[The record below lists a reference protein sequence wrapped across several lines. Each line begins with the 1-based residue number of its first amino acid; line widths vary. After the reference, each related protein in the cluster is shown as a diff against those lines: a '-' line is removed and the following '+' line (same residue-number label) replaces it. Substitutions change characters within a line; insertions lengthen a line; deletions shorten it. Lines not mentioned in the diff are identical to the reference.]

1 EYFYKDIDMSKT
13 TKYKVLLYLAILW
26 EGNIGEVYSED
37 DYLTVDSDIT
47 IGNYVDSDTKVVTGL
62 TNTPNYNYWSTE
74 EDNTYVFNRGSNNDD
89 IYWKTTT
96 VTIDEDYTL
105 KLITNYTNGYY
116 YVLYC
121 DNTFTNNGNVIID
134 NYGGL
139 AIDYNN
145 NTTIDTSINN
155 GTININNGELTL
167 CNGAIL
173 NNTGTI
179 TLTGSSFI
187 YIYNSTLSNKGT
199 IDISNI
205 TDLSRWY
212 NDGTFTLKGGST
224 FILPKSIS
232 TNKIGSTGNTFKP
245 ITLNGTNDNPVNIV
259 IPKGCEYIKDTDNNN
274 KYALF
279 EAIKEETGFTFNGN
293 KNNVK
298 FSWQKEDVKKQQN
311 HL

>member
-1 EYFYKDIDMSKT
+1 MLANIKRSLLCISTISCMS
-13 TKYKVLLYLAILW
+13 LYATEIKQP
-26 EGNIGEVYSED
+26 
-37 DYLTVDSDIT
+37 IT
-47 IGNYVDSDTKVVTGL
+47 IGSTPSVPTDTD
-62 TNTPNYNYWSTE
+62 YNYWL
-74 EDNTYVFNRGSNNDD
+74 DGKTYVFNTRVNIVDQNW
-89 IYWKTTT
+89 IANEP
-96 VTIDEDYTL
+96 VTIDKDYTL
-105 KLITNYTNGYY
+105 KLITNHTNDYY

-121 DNTFTNNGNVIID
+121 YNTFTNDGNVIID